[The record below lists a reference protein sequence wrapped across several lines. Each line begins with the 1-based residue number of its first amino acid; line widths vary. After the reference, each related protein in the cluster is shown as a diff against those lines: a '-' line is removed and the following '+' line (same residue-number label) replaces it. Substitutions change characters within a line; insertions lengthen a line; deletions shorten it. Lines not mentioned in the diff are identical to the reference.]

1 MRGRT
6 TLVIAHRLSTL
17 RNFDR
22 IIVLQDGQ
30 VCQDGPP
37 DNLMRRPGLYRD
49 LIQREVTRLAKQA
62 A

>member
-1 MRGRT
+1 M
-6 TLVIAHRLSTL
+6 

-22 IIVLQDGQ
+22 IVVLEDGR
-30 VCQDGPP
+30 VAQDGPP
-37 DNLMRRPGLYRD
+37 DKLTRCEGLYRD